1 MMITIIRLENV
12 LQILQMIIGI
22 SRRDVIKNNINVL
35 AVRFIKGPE
44 YMYTFASIETL

>member
-1 MMITIIRLENV
+1 MITIIRLKKV
-12 LQILQMIIGI
+12 LKMLQMIIGI

-35 AVRFIKGPE
+35 AVRLIKGPE